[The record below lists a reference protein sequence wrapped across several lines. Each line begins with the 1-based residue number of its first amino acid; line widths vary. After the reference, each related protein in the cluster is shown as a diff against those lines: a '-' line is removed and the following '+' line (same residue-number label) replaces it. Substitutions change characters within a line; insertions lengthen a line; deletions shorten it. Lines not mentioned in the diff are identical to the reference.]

1 MLKVGITGG
10 IGSGKSVVCRLFALL
25 GVPVYDADTRAK
37 WVMHHDAV
45 LRNNLLVAFG
55 PEVYAP
61 TGELNRTYLA
71 GLAFSNPEKLAHLNG
86 LVHPRVGHD
95 FAQWAA
101 AQQQA
106 GHPYIL
112 KEAALMFESGS
123 WQQLDK
129 VITVYAPQELRQQ
142 RVLRRDAHR
151 TLADVTAIIGK
162 QLSEEEK
169 LQRADFVIYNND
181 DQLVLPQVLGLH
193 QHLLSLATAPV
204 APATR

>member
-37 WVMHHDAV
+37 WVMHHDAI
-45 LRNNLLVAFG
+45 LRSSLLAAFG
-55 PEVYAP
+55 SEVYAAN
-61 TGELNRTYLA
+61 GELNRTYLA
-71 GLAFSNPEKLAHLNG
+71 GMAFSNPEKLARLNG

-95 FAQWAA
+95 FAQWAT

-106 GHPYIL
+106 GHAYIL

-123 WQQLDK
+123 WQQLDRI
-129 VITVYAPQELRQQ
+129 ITVYAPQELRQQ

-151 TLADVTAIIGK
+151 TLTDVTAIISK

-169 LQRADFVIYNND
+169 LKRADFVIYNND
-181 DQLVLPQVLGLH
+181 EQLVLPQVLALH
-193 QHLLSLATAPV
+193 EAFTALGTAPAARV
-204 APATR
+204 AQ